1 VNVTVLD
8 LQPAWGIA
16 QVYPFDSDYEELC
29 PGGEPLV
36 IPLKAS
42 LPEGY
47 ESGVDTLKVLA
58 TVKATSFRQLTLP
71 RLDQP
76 IQRGPSQKG
85 HERGTERDPLEQ
97 LLDAVSAD
105 RPLSRDASAVT
116 RPGHQWASA
125 KVQVRI
131 EGKPT

>member
-1 VNVTVLD
+1 MNVTVLD

-16 QVYPFDSDYEELC
+16 QAYPPDSDFEELD
-29 PGGEPLV
+29 PGREPLV

-58 TVKATSFRQLTLP
+58 AVKSTSFRALMLP

-76 IQRGPSQKG
+76 IRTLPLASGQQ
-85 HERGTERDPLEQ
+85 RGTERDSLEQ

-105 RPLSRDASAVT
+105 RPPCRDASAVT
-116 RPGHQWASA
+116 RPGKEWASA

-131 EGKPT
+131 EEKPK

>member
-1 VNVTVLD
+1 MNVAVLD

-16 QVYPFDSDYEELC
+16 QAYPRDSDFEELD

-47 ESGVDTLKVLA
+47 ASGVDTLKVLA
-58 TVKATSFRQLTLP
+58 TVKPTSFRPLTLP

-76 IQRGPSQKG
+76 IPTTAIAAGQKRGA
-85 HERGTERDPLEQ
+85 ERDPLEQ

-105 RPLSRDASAVT
+105 RPPSRDASAVT
-116 RPGHQWASA
+116 MPGREWASA

-131 EGKPT
+131 EEKPK

>member
-1 VNVTVLD
+1 MNVAVLD

-16 QVYPFDSDYEELC
+16 QAYPPDSDFEELD

-47 ESGVDTLKVLA
+47 ASGVDTLKVLA
-58 TVKATSFRQLTLP
+58 TVKPTSFRQLTLP

-76 IQRGPSQKG
+76 IRRGPSEKG
-85 HERGTERDPLEQ
+85 QERGTERDPLEQ

-105 RPLSRDASAVT
+105 RPPSRDASAVT
-116 RPGHQWASA
+116 RPGREWASA

-131 EGKPT
+131 EEKPK